1 MAGEGMQGPLGH
13 REAEAYVRRLF
24 ACIDAHDWAGLSC
37 LLDDRAVYERPGY
50 APFVGKL
57 AIMQFYRHERIV
69 ASGEHL
75 LEQVLSNGEQ
85 IACWGSFTG
94 RDKNGRPLKAR
105 FADVYRLSSGRIGLR
120 RTFFDSPAL

>member
-1 MAGEGMQGPLGH
+1 MQGSMGH

-24 ACIDAHDWAGLSC
+24 ACIDAQDWAGLSS
-37 LLDDRAVYERPGY
+37 LLDDGAVYERPGY
-50 APFVGKL
+50 EPFVGKL
-57 AIMQFYRHERIV
+57 AIMQFYRQERIV

-94 RDKNGRPLKAR
+94 RDKDGHPLKAR
-105 FADVYRLSSGRIGLR
+105 FADVYHLSAGRIGLR

>member
-1 MAGEGMQGPLGH
+1 MAGESMQGSLGH
-13 REAEAYVRRLF
+13 REAEAYVRHLF
-24 ACIDAHDWAGLSC
+24 ACIDAHDWAGLSS
-37 LLDDRAVYERPGY
+37 LLDDGAVYERPGY
-50 APFVGKL
+50 EPFVGKL

-85 IACWGSFTG
+85 IACWGSFAG
-94 RDKNGRPLKAR
+94 QDKNGRPLKAR
-105 FADVYRLSSGRIGLR
+105 FADVYHLSGGRIGLR